1 MQVYRNFL
9 SIPDKHRGG
18 VIAIGN
24 FDGVHQ
30 GHLKVIETAGKLA
43 CKENIPWGV
52 LTFEPHPRSFFGVED
67 KFFRLT
73 PFRTKVG
80 IIKSLEVDF
89 MLVLKFNSTLSNMTS
104 QSFISQVL
112 VEGLNAK
119 KILSGKDFVFGKNRE
134 GSIKTLKKSGQVYG
148 FESIDLDQVQDNSG
162 QIISSTRIR
171 DYLKAGQP
179 EKVSSLLG
187 RNFEI
192 EGRVIYGDKR
202 GREIGF
208 PTANVQLNNQ
218 LLPALG
224 VYAVRVQIKKGNTF
238 DWYDGICNLGY
249 RPTIGGDECLL
260 ETHIFNFSNDIY
272 EQNIRVSLIE
282 FIRPEKKF
290 DNINMLKEQIKTDA
304 KCAIEILDSKT
315 LKTTDNTTNVLEIE

>member
-9 SIPDKHRGG
+9 NIPDKHRGG

-24 FDGVHQ
+24 FDGVHR
-30 GHLKVIETAGKLA
+30 GHVKVIETAGRLA
-43 CKENIPWGV
+43 REENIPWGV

-67 KFFRLT
+67 KLFRLT
-73 PFRTKVG
+73 PFRTK
-80 IIKSLEVDF
+80 IRMIQSLEVDF
-89 MLVLKFNSTLSNMTS
+89 MLVLKFNSKLSNMTS

-119 KILSGKDFVFGKNRE
+119 KILSGNDFVFGKNRE
-134 GSIKTLKKSGQVYG
+134 GSIKTLKQSGQVSG
-148 FESIDLDQVQDNSG
+148 FESIDLDQVQDSSG
-162 QIISSTRIR
+162 KIISSTRIR
-171 DYLKAGQP
+171 NYLKAGQP
-179 EKVSSLLG
+179 GKVSNLLG

-208 PTANVQLNNQ
+208 PTANIQLNRQ

-224 VYAVRVQIKKGNTF
+224 VYAVRVQIKKEEAF

-260 ETHIFNFSNDIY
+260 ETHVFDFSKDIY

-290 DNINMLKEQIKTDA
+290 DNINMLKEQIKKDT
-304 KCAIEILDSKT
+304 KYAIEILDSKS
-315 LKTTDNTTNVLEIE
+315 LKTADSATKVLEIE

>member
-9 SIPDKHRGG
+9 NIPDKHRGG

-30 GHLKVIETAGKLA
+30 GHVKVIETAGKLA
-43 CKENIPWGV
+43 RKENIPWGV

-67 KFFRLT
+67 KLFRLT
-73 PFRTKVG
+73 PFKTKIR
-80 IIKSLEVDF
+80 IIQSLEVDF
-89 MLVLKFNSTLSNMTS
+89 MLVLKFNFTLSTMTS

-119 KILSGKDFVFGKNRE
+119 KILSGNDFVFGKNRE
-134 GSIKTLKKSGQVYG
+134 GSIKTLKQSGQLSG
-148 FESIDLDQVQDNSG
+148 FESIDLDQVKDSSG

-171 DYLKAGQP
+171 NYLKAGQP

-208 PTANVQLNNQ
+208 PTANMQLNKQ

-224 VYAVRVQIKKGNTF
+224 VYAVRVQIKKGKIF

-260 ETHIFNFSNDIY
+260 ETHIFDFSADIY

-282 FIRPEKKF
+282 FIRSEKKF
-290 DNINMLKEQIKTDA
+290 DNINMLKEQIKKDT
-304 KCAIEILDSKT
+304 KCAIKILDSKT
-315 LKTTDNTTNVLEIE
+315 LKTTDNTTKVLEIK